1 MKSLIMN
8 AKASKISCLKQA
20 GKDTDMPFF
29 GIDKDE
35 EYKPEFQ
42 TCYQESMQ
50 SMQAAGQK
58 KYDELPEL
66 LQRQEW
72 DWRLDEETAEK
83 QIDQARERAMLAE
96 LKEHDTN
103 IFQKMKVKLEAKW

>member
-1 MKSLIMN
+1 MN
-8 AKASKISCLKQA
+8 AKASKIHCLQQA
-20 GKDTDMPFF
+20 GKSTDMPFF
-29 GIDKDE
+29 GIEKDE

-42 TCYQESMQ
+42 TCYKESMQ
-50 SMQAAGQK
+50 SLVAAGQK

-83 QIDQARERAMLAE
+83 EFDQARERAMLEE
-96 LKEHDTN
+96 LQEHDTN
-103 IFQKMKVKLEAKW
+103 IYLKMKAKLEAKW